1 MNLND
6 FFSKPTRVKEAYT
19 NNYPSSTTPAD
30 AAAAVSS
37 GKAIDDP
44 DIMGSLRSAGEPK
57 YDRFKK
63 AVIEPALDFRTGLAT
78 GDDDAA
84 DTELMA
90 EPNKYMQSWG
100 GKYAAPDTDS
110 SLRAGP
116 GEFVSGGRIWKRVDP
131 ADAAGT
137 GAEVNRSSIAPYGWR
152 YVEKGE
158 DPSTYTFIDPKDKAV
173 AAPAAAASRSASAP
187 PALDLTPKSKYKL
200 DLARSQVPVD
210 ASGANPNI
218 DDDTRARAR
227 AWAAQKNA
235 PGAALAGAM
244 RSSGNPVDTNPA
256 SAAPAA
262 VKPVVEPV
270 AVKPA
275 AVSPA
280 AKPAEVPAT
289 SLKDLPTEKPTSW
302 KDIAQANGIDNPN
315 RIMPGQVLK
324 IPGRADYVVQPGDTL
339 ADIAAGKTKAPKYT
353 PSPGQDPAYV
363 AALEKLKKYP
373 NIGTDA
379 PIPRD
384 MQKALGM
391 GPITT
396 KTYDP
401 FGNEIVKKAGR
412 EEILTPAIIK
422 KQNYDPSPAEAL
434 AALRANEKAMAA
446 KIAARDAERE
456 ANRKK
461 VKEDDIDDQTQVSSI
476 ERDSTSDTGGPAD
489 QHFSSTSF
497 QHDPN
502 NPANNSYLDRQD
514 HNGVASTTY
523 ARNVTP
529 KWMDNL
535 KATAGLPGAKPAAQP
550 PSQYPTQAGQGM
562 NNKPFAAY
570 STPPGQT
577 EITRESLDRMRFLA
591 GIRKK

>member
-44 DIMGSLRSAGEPK
+44 DIMGSLRGTNEPEFDRLTGK
-57 YDRFKK
+57 PKFDRFAKT
-63 AVIEPALDFRTGLAT
+63 VSEPTLDFRTGLDV
-78 GDDDAA
+78 GDDEAE
-84 DTELMA
+84 TEPEFMV
-90 EPNKYMQSWG
+90 EPNKYVQSW
-100 GKYAAPDTDS
+100 APTFRRKDD
-110 SLRAGP
+110 
-116 GEFVSGGRIWKRVDP
+116 VSGGNSP
-131 ADAAGT
+131 
-137 GAEVNRSSIAPYGWR
+137 SSIAPYGWR

-158 DPSTYTFIDPKDKAV
+158 DPSTYTFIDTKDKA
-173 AAPAAAASRSASAP
+173 AASKSSAAGGSPNMRFDQATRS
-187 PALDLTPKSKYKL
+187 L
-200 DLARSQVPVD
+200 VPVD

-244 RSSGNPVDTNPA
+244 RSSGTPVDIKPA
-256 SAAPAA
+256 PAAPVA

-270 AVKPA
+270 AVKP
-275 AVSPA
+275 VVVPPA
-280 AKPAEVPAT
+280 APVAVKPVAVPPAAAT
-289 SLKDLPTEKPTSW
+289 TLKDLPAEKPTSW

-315 RIMPGQVLK
+315 RIMPGQTLK
-324 IPGRADYVVQPGDTL
+324 IPGRADYVVKPGDTL
-339 ADIAAGKTKAPKYT
+339 ADIAAGKTQAPKYT

-363 AALEKLKKYP
+363 AALEKLKKNP
-373 NIGTDA
+373 NIGVDA

-422 KQNYDPSPAEAL
+422 KQDYDPTPAEAL

-446 KIAARDAERE
+446 KIAARDAARE
-456 ANRKK
+456 VTHTNKK
-461 VKEDDIDDQTQVSSI
+461 VKEDDMDDQTQVSSI
-476 ERDSTSDTGGPAD
+476 ERDSTSDTGGQAD

-535 KATAGLPGAKPAAQP
+535 KANAGLPGAKSAAQP

-570 STPPGQT
+570 STPPGQM
-577 EITRESLDRMRFLA
+577 EINRESIDRMRFLA
-591 GIRKK
+591 GIRKNKIL